1 MSATETS
8 EGLISH
14 LQLVT
19 ELGVIRCPVKL
30 QADADGEIRIKESG
44 SEVSRRPAPMRRGG
58 RLVYALPGGGE
69 VTA

>member
-19 ELGVIRCPVKL
+19 ECGVIRCPVKL
-30 QADADGEIRIKESG
+30 MVDEKGVID
-44 SEVSRRPAPMRRGG
+44 MRRVSNSPLPVPVRRDGC
-58 RLVYALPGGGE
+58 LVYALPGGLE
-69 VTA
+69 VLS

>member
-1 MSATETS
+1 MSATQTS

-19 ELGVIRCPVKL
+19 ECGVIRCPVKL
-30 QADADGEIRIKESG
+30 QVGADGRISG
-44 SEVSRRPAPMRRGG
+44 HDSSRNAVDPAPMRRGG

-69 VTA
+69 VMA

>member
-1 MSATETS
+1 MSATQTS

-19 ELGVIRCPVKL
+19 ECGVIRCPVKL
-30 QADADGEIRIKESG
+30 QVGSDGKIGGHGSSRDAVD
-44 SEVSRRPAPMRRGG
+44 PAPMRRAG

-69 VTA
+69 VMA

>member
-1 MSATETS
+1 MSATQTS

-19 ELGVIRCPVKL
+19 ECGVIRCPVKL
-30 QADADGEIRIKESG
+30 QPSADGKIGGFDG
-44 SEVSRRPAPMRRGG
+44 SRNPVAPAPMRRAG

-69 VTA
+69 VAV

>member
-1 MSATETS
+1 MSATQTS

-19 ELGVIRCPVKL
+19 ECGVIRCPVKL
-30 QADADGEIRIKESG
+30 QVGADGKICGNDS
-44 SEVSRRPAPMRRGG
+44 SRNAVDPAPMRRGG

-69 VTA
+69 VIV

>member
-1 MSATETS
+1 MSATQTS

-19 ELGVIRCPVKL
+19 ECGVIRCPVKL
-30 QADADGEIRIKESG
+30 QVGSDGRISWHD
-44 SEVSRRPAPMRRGG
+44 SNRNEVDPAPMRRGG

-69 VTA
+69 VLV

>member
-19 ELGVIRCPVKL
+19 ECGVIRCPVKL
-30 QADADGEIRIKESG
+30 QPNTDGKIGGYDS
-44 SEVSRRPAPMRRGG
+44 SRNAVDPAPMRRGG

-69 VTA
+69 VVV

>member
-1 MSATETS
+1 MSATQTS

-19 ELGVIRCPVKL
+19 ECGVIRCPVKL
-30 QADADGEIRIKESG
+30 QPNADGKIGGHDSNRN
-44 SEVSRRPAPMRRGG
+44 EVDPAPMRRGG

-69 VTA
+69 VLV

>member
-1 MSATETS
+1 MSATQTS

-19 ELGVIRCPVKL
+19 ECGVIRCPVKL
-30 QADADGEIRIKESG
+30 QVGADGKIGWFDG
-44 SEVSRRPAPMRRGG
+44 SRNPVSPAPMRRDG

-69 VTA
+69 VVS